1 MVLDPFCRWRRGD
14 DASSPPL
21 PGDRVGHRVPLR
33 EEPETES
40 LRPHPDCPP
49 RPQRGPRAGVV
60 WEAEVHAVA
69 RVEGVGGS
77 CFWCERGG
85 RVCAGGWGDKHNV
98 GDYPGMNIYRLHPD
112 AETEAKTD
120 TLTDTQTHTRID
132 TLPQIY
138 ILHIY
143 DL

>member
-1 MVLDPFCRWRRGD
+1 
-14 DASSPPL
+14 
-21 PGDRVGHRVPLR
+21 
-33 EEPETES
+33 
-40 LRPHPDCPP
+40 
-49 RPQRGPRAGVV
+49 
-60 WEAEVHAVA
+60 
-69 RVEGVGGS
+69 
-77 CFWCERGG
+77 
-85 RVCAGGWGDKHNV
+85 
-98 GDYPGMNIYRLHPD
+98 MNIYRLHPD